1 MKIRESWTKSLR
13 GLGMYKPELDEAKEA
28 LSSEVAAMH
37 EGKNTIDT
45 LFANIAYIAFAQPY
59 QR

>member
-1 MKIRESWTKSLR
+1 
-13 GLGMYKPELDEAKEA
+13 MYKPELDEAKEA

-45 LFANIAYIAFAQPY
+45 LFANRLHSFLAQPY